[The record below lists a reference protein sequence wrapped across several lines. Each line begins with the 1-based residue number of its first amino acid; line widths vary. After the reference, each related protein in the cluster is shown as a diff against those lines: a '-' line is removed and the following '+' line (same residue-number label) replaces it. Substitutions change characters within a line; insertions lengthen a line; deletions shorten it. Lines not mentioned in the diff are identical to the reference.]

1 MGLCTRPADMGTT
14 VVELQSRVFEYSRDS
29 VGMRGPRSGH
39 RGPFEGEMLA
49 ELSLCIT
56 PAGLLIH
63 LWQAGNIPRVLW
75 SVRKRVIVDVVIAG
89 RLDSDCPDSHCDKEK
104 GNVSQRYFYCL
115 VCETFWHKLRCVT
128 MKMKA
133 ALSFSKEN
141 NIFEKHFPHLRE
153 LFERLILLSKHFHLD
168 WSRRSRRRRRLSK
181 YSPTQTNEMLSAQI
195 MKVHCELKSTRY
207 WEQCLIRFCF
217 IITFNYNGLN
227 VDVWYGH
234 EAPDDF
240 RTVRLIRTRGLCW
253 LLKHFHVYYP
263 FANLK

>member
-1 MGLCTRPADMGTT
+1 
-14 VVELQSRVFEYSRDS
+14 
-29 VGMRGPRSGH
+29 
-39 RGPFEGEMLA
+39 
-49 ELSLCIT
+49 
-56 PAGLLIH
+56 
-63 LWQAGNIPRVLW
+63 
-75 SVRKRVIVDVVIAG
+75 
-89 RLDSDCPDSHCDKEK
+89 
-104 GNVSQRYFYCL
+104 
-115 VCETFWHKLRCVT
+115 

-168 WSRRSRRRRRLSK
+168 WSRRSRRRRRRRRRLSK